1 VSFGD
6 TVVWVRELDVS
17 YRRRR
22 YPATRVKDV
31 ATNIVRGRH
40 GYDAYAALTDVSVR
54 VRRGEVV
61 GVIGANG
68 AGKSTLLK
76 VLAKVLPPTRG
87 RVVVHGTVAPMIELG
102 AGFDSE
108 LSAEENVVLY
118 GALLGREPREV
129 RRRAT
134 DTLAWAGLLDFAAE
148 PLRTFSSGMLARLAF
163 AIAADCDPDVVLIDE
178 VLAVG
183 DLAFRARSTERIGE
197 LVSGGA
203 AVVLVS
209 HAPEAIEALAHRV
222 LWLDR
227 GRVVACGRPT
237 AVLDA
242 YRRCSLSGRDEVEA
256 IR

>member
-1 VSFGD
+1 
-6 TVVWVRELDVS
+6 
-17 YRRRR
+17 
-22 YPATRVKDV
+22 
-31 ATNIVRGRH
+31 
-40 GYDAYAALTDVSVR
+40 
-54 VRRGEVV
+54 
-61 GVIGANG
+61 
-68 AGKSTLLK
+68 
-76 VLAKVLPPTRG
+76 
-87 RVVVHGTVAPMIELG
+87 VHGTVAPMIELG

-108 LSAEENVVLY
+108 LSAQENVVLY
-118 GALLGREPREV
+118 GSLLGRDPREV
-129 RRRAT
+129 RDHAI

-148 PLRTFSSGMLARLAF
+148 PLRTFSSGMLGRLAF
-163 AIAADCDPDVVLIDE
+163 AIAADCEPDVVLIDE

-256 IR
+256 LR